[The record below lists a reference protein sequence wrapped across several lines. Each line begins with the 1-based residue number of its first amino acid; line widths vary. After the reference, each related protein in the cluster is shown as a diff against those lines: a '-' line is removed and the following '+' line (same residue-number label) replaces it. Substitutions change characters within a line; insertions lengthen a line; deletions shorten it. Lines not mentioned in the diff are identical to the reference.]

1 MNSYG
6 YTYIFY
12 DKSDSKKNNT
22 YKNPNTTSYTLEKV
36 FDLDTEVVMNK
47 EAIDEFNS
55 YNTKQHQITDK
66 LDYEFYKLFLFKYQD
81 FKFLIVG
88 VDNNK
93 LEDSISNI
101 PNKDFLLNACSCHL
115 SYERFSKQLQQTTK
129 LNILEEFFKKTI
141 ITNTDQTDPIID
153 NPKFTKIVPFDYQ
166 IKTVC
171 WMLQRELEN
180 KNIFYSFNDE
190 IYFGNVVCDLL
201 KKDIIRADTRKSIL
215 FRGGLLAEEVGL
227 GKTFETIMTS
237 LLNPAISCSYFNE
250 KEKRLKSRATII
262 LGPNH
267 LCNQWIREFDKTV
280 KDDFKLKVVP
290 MFTKNHH
297 DKYSYYD
304 LLDADFIVLSF
315 NFLKNE
321 AFYANWLKINSTKTK
336 KALTFIASDDFNV
349 DIIQD
354 EMTKL
359 YEEFKS
365 NPKKLYDVQ
374 PIIPL
379 FFFHRIAFDEFHE
392 VPLNYPTIHKILPM
406 FKGTYKW
413 AITGTPFNND
423 DEKCLQSMC
432 SYLTNNDATDVKK
445 LFEIKSLND
454 YFNTKFYRRN
464 TKQSVRNEYKLE
476 SYDEKV
482 LLLKMSPT
490 ERAIYNAY
498 LANPNINKY
507 SELVRQLCD
516 DPRIAEE
523 IKGEL
528 SDCKTPED
536 IEKTLVKHYK
546 KDVELMENKIAF
558 TEYKIKKVERRIT
571 IIEYKRQRKYL
582 KQKGFR
588 VKIDYPVKIYD
599 PKFENKKSLIN
610 VNANNEYNEDD
621 EKSESEDESDD
632 DDDDVN
638 ENGVNGATK
647 KELIT
652 INPTTQPRIIKLVGL
667 ELTNN
672 PSITLQRQEELKRD
686 YETKLQEFK
695 LLLDGKKTTCN
706 FFTNMM
712 EKIKKLKEK
721 QDKKDNDEEDDDED
735 EDTDNCT
742 ICLGDI
748 TGDDVGVLKCGH
760 LYCFQCIK
768 EYVAKNPRCPICRK
782 DVKPSDLTMISF
794 EKPKVAETKELKDKQ
809 DLIAKIGTKLAN
821 LVLYIKNLNE
831 KCIIFSQW
839 DDMLKNVGDTL
850 DTYNIRNVFCRG
862 NVWTRDKAIR
872 TFTSDPNI
880 KAIMLSS
887 GSAAAGTNLTAAST
901 VILLDP
907 VYKES
912 QDGTMGSYEY
922 RRNVEWQA
930 IGRAYRTGQT
940 KKVTVVRMIIKD
952 SVEEEIYKKNK
963 EEDAK
968 YKDNRNL
975 IDKLLEVNDDSINI
989 TNDEMKKLNLEG
1001 EEKAKVKQ
1009 AKIVKKPTKKPI
1021 KKVEV
1026 DVEVVSE
1033 DDYDFNDY
1041 DFDD

>member
-1 MNSYG
+1 MNSDG

-12 DKSDSKKNNT
+12 DKTDSKNNT
-22 YKNPNTTSYTLEKV
+22 YKNPNTISFSLEEV
-36 FDLDTEVVMNK
+36 FSLDADVVMNK
-47 EAIDEFNS
+47 EAINAFNS
-55 YNTKQHQITDK
+55 YNTKQHQISDN
-66 LDYEFYKLFLFKYQD
+66 LDFNFYKIFLFKYLD

-88 VDNNK
+88 VDNKK

-101 PNKDFLLNACSCHL
+101 PNKEFLLYTCSCHN
-115 SYERFSKQLQQTTK
+115 SYEKFSKQLQPK
-129 LNILEEFFKKTI
+129 KNNNNVILEDFFKKTI

-166 IKTVC
+166 RKTVC
-171 WMLQRELEN
+171 WMLKCELEN
-180 KNIFYSFNDE
+180 KNIYYSFNDE
-190 IYFGNVVCDLL
+190 IYFGNIVCDLMR
-201 KKDIIRADTRKSIL
+201 KDIIKADSRKSVL

-237 LLNPAISCSYFNE
+237 LLNPAVNCSYFND

-262 LGPNH
+262 IGPNH

-280 KDDFKLKVVP
+280 KEDFKLKVIP

-297 DKYSYYD
+297 DKYTYYD

-321 AFYANWLKINSTKTK
+321 ACYSSWLKITSTKTK
-336 KALTFIASDDFNV
+336 KALTFIASDEFYIDT
-349 DIIQD
+349 IQ
-354 EMTKL
+354 EQMNEL
-359 YEEFKS
+359 YKEFKA

-379 FFFHRIAFDEFHE
+379 IFFHRIAFDEFHE
-392 VPLNYPTIHKILPM
+392 VPLNYPTIHKMLPL
-406 FKGTYKW
+406 FRGTYKW

-423 DEKCLQSMC
+423 DVKCLQAMC
-432 SYLTNNDATDVKK
+432 SYLTNDEASDVQKM
-445 LFEIKSLND
+445 FEIKSLNN

-476 SYDEKV
+476 PYDEKV

-507 SELVRQLCD
+507 SRLVRQLCD
-516 DPRIAEE
+516 DPRIADE
-523 IKGEL
+523 IKDKL

-536 IEKTLVKHYK
+536 IEKTLVNHYQ
-546 KDVELMENKIAF
+546 KDVEIMQFKIDF
-558 TEYKIKKVERRIT
+558 TNYRIKKTDRRIT

-582 KQKGFR
+582 KQKGFK
-588 VKIDYPVKIYD
+588 VKIEYPPKIYD
-599 PKFENKKSLIN
+599 ERFENKKQLIN
-610 VNANNEYNEDD
+610 QFEDEND
-621 EKSESEDESDD
+621 KSESESESDD
-632 DDDDVN
+632 DEN
-638 ENGVNGATK
+638 EKTN
-647 KELIT
+647 KELIV
-652 INPTTQPRIIKLVGL
+652 INPENQHRISSLVQL
-667 ELTNN
+667 ELNKN
-672 PSITLQRQEELKRD
+672 PSITLQKQIELKTD
-686 YETKLQEFK
+686 YKTKLEEFK
-695 LLLDGKKTTCN
+695 KLFDGKKITYD

-712 EKIKKLKEK
+712 EKIKKLKKK
-721 QDKKDNDEEDDDED
+721 QDRNNDNNDDNDDEDDD

-768 EYVAKNPRCPICRK
+768 EYTAKNNRCPICRK
-782 DVKPSDLTMISF
+782 DVKQTDLTMISF

-839 DDMLKNVGDTL
+839 DDMLKNIGDTL
-850 DTYNIRNVFCRG
+850 DTYNIKNVFCKG

-872 TFTSDPNI
+872 SFTSDPNI

-887 GSAAAGTNLTAAST
+887 GSAAAGTNLTAATT

-912 QDGTMGSYEY
+912 DDGTMGSYEY
-922 RRNVEWQA
+922 RRNIEWQA

-963 EEDAK
+963 EEDKK
-968 YKDNRNL
+968 YKDNRSL
-975 IDKLLEVNDDSINI
+975 IDKLLEVNDESINI

-1001 EEKAKVKQ
+1001 ENKAKIKQ
-1009 AKIVKKPTKKPI
+1009 AKKIVKKPTKKI
-1021 KKVEV
+1021 VKKVKDDFE
-1026 DVEVVSE
+1026 DESDESE
-1033 DDYDFNDY
+1033 ED
-1041 DFDD
+1041 

>member
-1 MNSYG
+1 MNSDG
-6 YTYIFY
+6 NTYIFY
-12 DKSDSKKNNT
+12 DKHSSKDST
-22 YKNPNTTSYTLEKV
+22 YKNPTTSQFTLEKV
-36 FDLDTEVVMNK
+36 FALDCDIITNQY
-47 EAIDEFNS
+47 AIDEFNS
-55 YNTKQHQITDK
+55 YTSKQHQIKEKIDS
-66 LDYEFYKLFLFKYQD
+66 DFYKIFLFKHKD
-81 FKFLIVG
+81 IKFLIIG
-88 VDNNK
+88 VNNK
-93 LEDSISNI
+93 KLEESINNI
-101 PNKDFLLNACSCHL
+101 PNKEFLLNACSCHI
-115 SYERFSKQLQQTTK
+115 SYEKYSKQLNDTLKSKT
-129 LNILEEFFKKTI
+129 NNNNSVLEEFFKKTI

-153 NPKFTKIVPFDYQ
+153 NPAFTKIVPFDYQ
-166 IKTVC
+166 RKTVC

-180 KNIFYSFNDE
+180 KNIYYSFNDE
-190 IYFGNVVCDLL
+190 IYFDNVVCDLI
-201 KKDIIRADTRKSIL
+201 KKDIIKADTRRSIL

-237 LLNPAISCSYFNE
+237 LLNPSDNCSYFNH
-250 KEKRLKSRATII
+250 KEKRLNSRATII

-280 KDDFKLKVVP
+280 KDNFKLKVIP

-304 LLDADFIVLSF
+304 LLDADFIVVSF

-321 AFYANWLKINSTKTK
+321 ACYANWLKISSLKTK
-336 KALTFIASDDFNV
+336 KALTFITSNDFNL
-349 DIIQD
+349 DTIQ
-354 EMTKL
+354 EQMSTL
-359 YEEFKS
+359 YEEFKL
-365 NPKKLYDVQ
+365 NPKKLSDKQV
-374 PIIPL
+374 ILPL
-379 FFFHRIAFDEFHE
+379 LFFHRMAFDEFHE
-392 VPLNYPTIHKILPM
+392 VPLNYPTINKMLPL
-406 FKGTYKW
+406 FRGTYKW
-413 AITGTPFNND
+413 AITGTPFNSND
-423 DEKCLQSMC
+423 VKCLQSMC
-432 SYLTNNDATDVKK
+432 SYLTNNDSSIDIVK
-445 LFEIKSLND
+445 LFENKVLNN

-476 SYDEKV
+476 PYDEKV

-516 DPRIAEE
+516 DPRIANE
-523 IKGEL
+523 IKSEL
-528 SDCKTPED
+528 SECKTPED
-536 IEKTLVKHYK
+536 IEKTLVKHYE
-546 KDVELMENKIAF
+546 KDVQLMQDKIDLIN
-558 TEYKIKKVERRIT
+558 YRIKKTERRIT

-588 VKIDYPVKIYD
+588 VKIDFPPKIFD
-599 PKFENKKSLIN
+599 VKFENKKAF
-610 VNANNEYNEDD
+610 VNFNDNNEED
-621 EKSESEDESDD
+621 KSESESDD
-632 DDDDVN
+632 EDSDVN
-638 ENGVNGATK
+638 DKK

-652 INPTTQPRIIKLVGL
+652 VDNTNQPRITKLIDF
-667 ELTNN
+667 ELTKN
-672 PSITLQRQEELKRD
+672 PSITLQRHTEIINEYQHKLEEYK
-686 YETKLQEFK
+686 KLF
-695 LLLDGKKTTCN
+695 DGKKTTAN
-706 FFTNMM
+706 FFINMM
-712 EKIKKLKEK
+712 EKINKLKDK
-721 QDKKDNDEEDDDED
+721 QNKNDDDD
-735 EDTDNCT
+735 DGDDDADNCT

-748 TGDDVGVLKCGH
+748 TGDDVGVLNCGH

-768 EYVAKNPRCPICRK
+768 EYIVKNPVCPICRK
-782 DVKPSDLTMISF
+782 HVKLNDLTMISF
-794 EKPKVAETKELKDKQ
+794 EKPKLAETKELKDKQ

-839 DDMLKNVGDTL
+839 DYMLKNVGDTL

-872 TFTSDPNI
+872 SFTADPNI

-952 SVEEEIYKKNK
+952 SVEEEIYKNNK
-963 EEDAK
+963 EEDKK
-968 YKDNRNL
+968 YTENRSL
-975 IDKLLEVNDDSINI
+975 IDKLLEVNDESINI
-989 TNDEMKKLNLEG
+989 GDEELKKLNKVG
-1001 EEKAKVKQ
+1001 EEKARLKD
-1009 AKIVKKPTKKPI
+1009 AKKPI
-1021 KKVEV
+1021 KKALSKKIIDSDTE
-1026 DVEVVSE
+1026 
-1033 DDYDFNDY
+1033 
-1041 DFDD
+1041 

>member
-1 MNSYG
+1 MNSDG
-6 YTYIFY
+6 NTYIFY
-12 DKSDSKKNNT
+12 DKHASKDST
-22 YKNPNTTSYTLEKV
+22 YKNPITASYTLEKV
-36 FDLDTEVVMNK
+36 FALDCDVINNQD
-47 EAIDEFNS
+47 AIDEFNS
-55 YNTKQHQITDK
+55 YTSKQQQITTK
-66 LDYEFYKLFLFKYQD
+66 LDFNFYKVFLFKSLD
-81 FKFLIVG
+81 IKFLIIG
-88 VDNNK
+88 IDNKK
-93 LEDSISNI
+93 LEKSINNI
-101 PNKDFLLNACSCHL
+101 PNKEFLLNACSCHI
-115 SYERFSKQLQQTTK
+115 SYEKYSKQLNPTK
-129 LNILEEFFKKTI
+129 STKKVNTNLDEFFEKTI

-153 NPKFTKIVPFDYQ
+153 NPQFTKIVPFDYQ
-166 IKTVC
+166 RKTVC

-180 KNIFYSFNDE
+180 KNIYYSFNDE
-190 IYFGNVVCDLL
+190 IYFDNVVCDLI
-201 KKDIIRADTRKSIL
+201 KKDIIKADTRRSIL

-237 LLNPAISCSYFNE
+237 LLNPANNCSYFND
-250 KEKRLKSRATII
+250 KEKRLNSRATII

-280 KDDFKLKVVP
+280 KDDFKLKVIP

-304 LLDADFIVLSF
+304 LLDADFIIVSF

-321 AFYANWLKINSTKTK
+321 ACYASWLKISSAKTK
-336 KALTFIASDDFNV
+336 KALTFIASSEFNIDTV
-349 DIIQD
+349 Q
-354 EMTKL
+354 EQMSKL
-359 YEEFKS
+359 YDEFKL
-365 NPKKLYDVQ
+365 NPKKLSDKQV
-374 PIIPL
+374 ILPL
-379 FFFHRIAFDEFHE
+379 IFFHRMAFDEFHE
-392 VPLNYPTIHKILPM
+392 VPLNYPTIDKMLPL

-413 AITGTPFNND
+413 AITGTPFNNND
-423 DEKCLQSMC
+423 IVCLQSMV
-432 SYLTNNDATDVKK
+432 SYLTNNESTNDIQK
-445 LFEIKSLND
+445 LFENKTLNN
-454 YFNTKFYRRN
+454 YFNTKLYRRN

-476 SYDEKV
+476 PYDEKV

-516 DPRIAEE
+516 DPRIADE
-523 IKGEL
+523 IKSQL
-528 SDCKTPED
+528 SDCKTPDD
-536 IEKTLVKHYK
+536 IEKTLVKHYQ
-546 KDVELMENKIAF
+546 KDVELMQNKIDLIN
-558 TEYKIKKVERRIT
+558 YRIKKTERIIT

-588 VKIDYPVKIYD
+588 VKIEYPPKIFD
-599 PKFENKKSLIN
+599 AKFENKKQLVN
-610 VNANNEYNEDD
+610 VNENED
-621 EKSESEDESDD
+621 EYKSESESESESEDE
-632 DDDDVN
+632 DVN
-638 ENGVNGATK
+638 DTK

-652 INPTTQPRIIKLVGL
+652 VDNTTQPRITKLVGL
-667 ELTNN
+667 EITKN
-672 PSITLQRQEELKRD
+672 PSITLQNHQNLKTEYLQKLEEYK
-686 YETKLQEFK
+686 K
-695 LLLDGKKTTCN
+695 LLDGKKTTAN

-712 EKIKKLKEK
+712 DKIKKLK
-721 QDKKDNDEEDDDED
+721 DKHNKNNDDDDDED
-735 EDTDNCT
+735 EDDEDADNCT

-768 EYVAKNPRCPICRK
+768 EYIVKNPKCPICRK
-782 DVKPSDLTMISF
+782 DVKQNDLTMISF
-794 EKPKVAETKELKDKQ
+794 EKPNPAETKELKDKQ

-821 LVLYIKNLNE
+821 LVLYIKSLNE

-850 DTYNIRNVFCRG
+850 DTYNIKNVFCRG

-872 TFTSDPNI
+872 TFTSDHTI

-912 QDGTMGSYEY
+912 QDGTMGSYEF

-963 EEDAK
+963 QEDGK
-968 YKDNRNL
+968 YKDNKNL
-975 IDKLLEVNDDSINI
+975 IDKLLEVNDESINI
-989 TNDEMKKLNLEG
+989 TNEEMKKLNKDG
-1001 EEKAKVKQ
+1001 EEKAKLKE
-1009 AKIVKKPTKKPI
+1009 AKKPI
-1021 KKVEV
+1021 KKAVKQVVKQV
-1026 DVEVVSE
+1026 DE
-1033 DDYDFNDY
+1033 
-1041 DFDD
+1041 FDSD